1 MERIIPNSEDAAMDP
16 WMQGLYPS
24 IHELR
29 MPGKDPYFNDRDV
42 ILF

>member
-1 MERIIPNSEDAAMDP
+1 MERIIPNRKDAPMDP
-16 WMQGLYPS
+16 WMKSLYPS

-29 MPGKDPYFNDRDV
+29 MPGKGPYFNDRDV